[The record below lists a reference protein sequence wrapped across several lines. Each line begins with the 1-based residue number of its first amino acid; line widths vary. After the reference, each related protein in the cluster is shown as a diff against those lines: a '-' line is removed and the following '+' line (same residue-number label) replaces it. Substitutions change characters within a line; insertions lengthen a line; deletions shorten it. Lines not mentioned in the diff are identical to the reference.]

1 MKRSRISVLLLLAA
15 LCVPAVSLKA
25 ATVWNGGSEVTVA
38 DLLDGTYWS
47 NGTPTKE
54 NPGTITSATVTNSNQ
69 FTPAGYQNAAVD
81 LTLGQDSVVNLPSG
95 FVPFKGLS
103 GSGPALFNLT
113 MTDNAQLNVTG
124 NFWGG
129 NNDTGPN
136 SQIEG
141 ETYCANLTFGG
152 NSVTTISGEWW
163 VAMSAK
169 SHIIVKDNA
178 QVISNSGNS
187 GIGWGGSSA
196 GSLLEL
202 QGGLIQAPSFYIGQS
217 GTNQTFQH
225 TGGELKVTNFVLGS
239 WSADPIPTPNLTRQ
253 YYLSGSGSTL
263 TATGN
268 IYNSGLIEI
277 KDGATANVENYTGK
291 GTLTV
296 KDSAAMTVKTY
307 NSVGENESIEA
318 GGTLNVTTFN
328 GQAGNFGI
336 NGGTVNIAN
345 LNIGNKADASGAVT
359 LASGELNVT
368 NTFLM
373 GNTANGTG
381 TFTQTGGVM
390 NYTGVDN
397 ASPRILLSTQAGAK
411 SVMNLSGGSFN
422 ITPAAGTFYMA
433 DNDDGTAEVNISGT
447 AALSTQEVRV
457 GQHGLATVNMS
468 GGTWT
473 TNGKTFYIGYMDQV
487 AHGVVNLSGT
497 AELTTGNFRP
507 GYTGVGGADTATGEL
522 TMSGNSKLTVNGT
535 FYTFDNVQKANSPG
549 LAKMTLSDNAQVY
562 VSGNFWG
569 GTNSNTNYTAPREGE
584 DYAEYF
590 TFGGDS
596 SFSCNEWW
604 VAMSAK
610 TYAVIK
616 DNATVTSRGGNSGL
630 GWGIGSK
637 DSVLDQT
644 GGTLTSPSFYLGN
657 ETTSTM
663 NLSGGTANLTVVYGG
678 DKATGVGILNISGT
692 GKLQTTTYALGSA
705 ESSDLNMTGGTADIT
720 TLNVSNGAGTGT
732 ITLNGESAKLNVGS
746 LDLGRNTGSA
756 ALTIQNGTLTVSTSA
771 NMASNTGAVTV
782 TQSGGKFESTVDV
795 EAARAAGSSITMDLS
810 GGEFITK
817 EFRVATRGNA
827 EMNLSGTANLKTTGA
842 FYPAYNSASSETA
855 SATLNMSGDSKLN
868 VNDAFIPFRGNDVS
882 NYSGPG
888 YFNMT
893 LDGNA
898 DVYVSGNYW
907 GGSNDEGNYA
917 TVPEGKDYALE
928 MVYKGNSKFSCNEWW
943 AAMSAKTHILIA
955 DNASVISRGGNSGL
969 AWGIGADNSVLEM
982 TGGTLQAPTFKNGNG
997 DGHPAT
1003 VLQSGGTSTFNAYE
1017 NYALSTT
1024 ELSGTAKMQVQ
1035 SLKNTGTFTLA
1046 GGDLY
1051 ATAIDTS
1058 KTLTVTPSGSLQ
1070 VGTINPTQA
1079 ETLTITGSDK
1089 LELNGQLVLD
1099 VFSQNEIDQIN
1110 FASGTPIYGSSAT
1123 LALNLVHPDDFDPFQ
1138 ITTLQISDLGTDALN
1153 VRILGRD
1160 DLAAWMIG
1168 SDAVAFA
1175 SSSAIP
1181 EPATWALLLLGFGL
1195 LLKAVP
1201 SRKKA

>member
-81 LTLGQDSVVNLPSG
+81 LTLGQDSVVNLPGG
-95 FVPFKGLS
+95 FVPFKGLN
-103 GSGPALFNLT
+103 GSGPALFNFT

-178 QVISNSGNS
+178 QVISKSGNS

-202 QGGLIQAPSFYIGQS
+202 QGGLIQAPTFYIGQS
-217 GTNQTFQH
+217 GSNQIFQH

-239 WSADPIPTPNLTRQ
+239 WSADPIPNPNLTRQ

-291 GTLTV
+291 GTFTL
-296 KDSAAMTVKTY
+296 KDSATMTVKTY

-328 GQAGNFGI
+328 GQSGNFGI

-381 TFTQTGGVM
+381 TFTQTGGTM

-397 ASPRILLSTQAGAK
+397 TSPRILLSTQAGAK
-411 SVMNLSGGSFN
+411 SVLNLSGGSFN

-447 AALSTQEVRV
+447 ATLSTQEVRV

-468 GGTWT
+468 AGTWT
-473 TNGKTFYIGYMDQV
+473 TNGKNFIIGYMDQV

-522 TMSGNSKLTVNGT
+522 TMSGNSKWTVNGT

-549 LAKMTLSDNAQVY
+549 LVKMTLSDNAQVDI
-562 VSGNFWG
+562 SGNFWG
-569 GTNSNTNYTAPREGE
+569 GINTSTNYTAPREG

-590 TFGGDS
+590 TFGGES
-596 SFSCNEWW
+596 SFACNEWW
-604 VAMSAK
+604 AAMSAK
-610 TYAVIK
+610 TYILIK
-616 DNATVTSRGGNSGL
+616 DSATVTSRGGNSGL
-630 GWGIGSK
+630 GWGI
-637 DSVLDQT
+637 
-644 GGTLTSPSFYLGN
+644 
-657 ETTSTM
+657 
-663 NLSGGTANLTVVYGG
+663 
-678 DKATGVGILNISGT
+678 
-692 GKLQTTTYALGSA
+692 
-705 ESSDLNMTGGTADIT
+705 
-720 TLNVSNGAGTGT
+720 
-732 ITLNGESAKLNVGS
+732 
-746 LDLGRNTGSA
+746 
-756 ALTIQNGTLTVSTSA
+756 
-771 NMASNTGAVTV
+771 
-782 TQSGGKFESTVDV
+782 
-795 EAARAAGSSITMDLS
+795 
-810 GGEFITK
+810 
-817 EFRVATRGNA
+817 
-827 EMNLSGTANLKTTGA
+827 
-842 FYPAYNSASSETA
+842 
-855 SATLNMSGDSKLN
+855 
-868 VNDAFIPFRGNDVS
+868 
-882 NYSGPG
+882 
-888 YFNMT
+888 
-893 LDGNA
+893 
-898 DVYVSGNYW
+898 
-907 GGSNDEGNYA
+907 
-917 TVPEGKDYALE
+917 
-928 MVYKGNSKFSCNEWW
+928 
-943 AAMSAKTHILIA
+943 
-955 DNASVISRGGNSGL
+955 
-969 AWGIGADNSVLEM
+969 
-982 TGGTLQAPTFKNGNG
+982 
-997 DGHPAT
+997 
-1003 VLQSGGTSTFNAYE
+1003 
-1017 NYALSTT
+1017 
-1024 ELSGTAKMQVQ
+1024 
-1035 SLKNTGTFTLA
+1035 
-1046 GGDLY
+1046 
-1051 ATAIDTS
+1051 
-1058 KTLTVTPSGSLQ
+1058 
-1070 VGTINPTQA
+1070 
-1079 ETLTITGSDK
+1079 
-1089 LELNGQLVLD
+1089 
-1099 VFSQNEIDQIN
+1099 
-1110 FASGTPIYGSSAT
+1110 
-1123 LALNLVHPDDFDPFQ
+1123 
-1138 ITTLQISDLGTDALN
+1138 
-1153 VRILGRD
+1153 
-1160 DLAAWMIG
+1160 
-1168 SDAVAFA
+1168 
-1175 SSSAIP
+1175 
-1181 EPATWALLLLGFGL
+1181 
-1195 LLKAVP
+1195 
-1201 SRKKA
+1201 